1 MFFLI
6 MCFLLLAPVFLP
18 AQTAAELEAL
28 LETPAVTCSQAAWFV
43 YASERGDASKGS
55 GASGGGGAFEKS
67 DSADIS
73 SPETAFERAKAKGW
87 LPKTAAPDDPIS
99 LGALSFVMMKAF
111 DIKGGLLYTIFPGP
125 RYAFRTMVSRSLIQ
139 GAADPDMKV
148 SGDRF
153 LQILGNTLDAE
164 GGEP

>member
-1 MFFLI
+1 MFFLV
-6 MCFLLLAPVFLP
+6 MCFLLLTPVFLP
-18 AQTAAELEAL
+18 AQTAVELEAL
-28 LETPAVTCSQAAWFV
+28 LEKPAVTCSQAAWFV
-43 YASERGDASKGS
+43 YTSKGG
-55 GASGGGGAFEKS
+55 GASGGGGALEKS
-67 DSADIS
+67 DSADIA
-73 SPETAFERAKAKGW
+73 SPETAFELAKAKGW
-87 LPKTAAPDDPIS
+87 FPKTAAPGDPIS

-111 DIKGGLLYTIFPGP
+111 DIRGGLLYAIFPGP

-153 LQILGNTLDAE
+153 LQILGNVLDAE